1 MKGAKPMTKTKT
13 QKKAIKKRKRARR
26 VLLLLLLIAI
36 VISICLFTP
45 FFNVQNVEVS
55 GNSII
60 TSEQII
66 TQASI
71 PPETN
76 IFRIHKGRLR
86 KALLTIPEI
95 EEVNIKRRL
104 PATVVFNV
112 RETPAVMFAPYMT
125 GYVTLNSSGR
135 VISLCDDK
143 TDLNLIELTGLEI
156 KNAEICK
163 KISVQDRVKFDIILD
178 VIRILQ
184 EKELLGEIRSCH
196 FDNLSDFHVYL
207 TDGTKIIFG
216 ETEDLAYK
224 ISVLDTVLPMVNRT
238 EGAYVDL
245 TTPSRAFYGT
255 LPEPEENSEP
265 LDEAQN
271 NEDNQDGNREET
283 GANVQKENENKTT
296 PAPSSTPSSEE

>member
-1 MKGAKPMTKTKT
+1 MKGIKPMTKTKT

-26 VLLLLLLIAI
+26 VLLLLLLVAAI
-36 VISICLFTP
+36 ISICLFTP
-45 FFNVQNVEVS
+45 FFNVQNVEVT
-55 GNSII
+55 GNSTI

-66 TQASI
+66 AQASI
-71 PPETN
+71 PKETN
-76 IFRIHKGRLR
+76 IFRIHKGKL
-86 KALLTIPEI
+86 KKSLLSIPEV
-95 EEVNIKRRL
+95 EEVKIKRRL
-104 PATVVFNV
+104 PATVVLRV
-112 RETPAVMFAPYMT
+112 KETPAVMFAPYMT
-125 GYVTLNSSGR
+125 GYVTMSSSGR
-135 VISLCDDK
+135 AIALCDDK

-178 VIRILQ
+178 AIRILQ
-184 EKELLGEIRSCH
+184 DKGLLGEVRSCH

-238 EGAYVDL
+238 EGVYVDL

-255 LPEPEENSEP
+255 LPQPEEEPEATEEGQTSEESQDENS
-265 LDEAQN
+265 N
-271 NEDNQDGNREET
+271 ET
-283 GANVQKENENKTT
+283 GESKKEESQAS
-296 PAPSSTPSSEE
+296 PAPSASPSAEE

>member
-1 MKGAKPMTKTKT
+1 MKGIKLMTKTKT
-13 QKKAIKKRKRARR
+13 QKKVIKKRKRARR
-26 VLLLLLLIAI
+26 VLLLLLLIATL
-36 VISICLFTP
+36 ISICLFTP

-60 TSEQII
+60 SSEQII

-76 IFRIHKGRLR
+76 IFRIHKR
-86 KALLTIPEI
+86 KLIKSLLTIPEI

-104 PATVVFNV
+104 PSTVVFKV
-112 RETPAVMFAPYMT
+112 KETPAVMFAPYMT

-178 VIRILQ
+178 AIRILE
-184 EKELLGEIRSCH
+184 EKGLLGEIRSCH

-224 ISVLDTVLPMVNRT
+224 ISVLSTVLPMVNRT

-255 LPEPEENSEP
+255 LPQPEENPEVP
-265 LDEAQN
+265 DETQN
-271 NEDNQDGNREET
+271 TEDNQDEGNEET
-283 GANVQKENENKTT
+283 EKNTQKDDEEKAT
-296 PAPSSTPSSEE
+296 PAPSSAPSNEE